1 MNMANLLRSAT
12 VPSPFKLSKTNKATM
27 ADSKL
32 GSEAQGFNHFS
43 PVASDAGPDTDTSDG
58 QQTNSDF
65 TQSGFQETKPDFTQ
79 SGFQETKPEMTQGGF
94 QETKPEVSQGGFQE
108 TDSGI
113 TQGGFQDTA

>member
-1 MNMANLLRSAT
+1 MANLLHSAT
-12 VPSPFKLSKTNKATM
+12 VPSPFKLPKTNKATM

-65 TQSGFQETKPDFTQ
+65 TQSGFQETKP
-79 SGFQETKPEMTQGGF
+79 
-94 QETKPEVSQGGFQE
+94 EVSQGGFQE

>member
-65 TQSGFQETKPDFTQ
+65 TQSGFQETKP
-79 SGFQETKPEMTQGGF
+79 EMTQGGF